1 MVNASDREHGP
12 APVAKLLLTV
22 DEAAERLSMSRTRLY
37 GLLGRHIIFSI
48 KEGRARLVPV
58 AELERYV
65 ARRVAETAEQVG
77 MMSTGMPLSL
87 LGVSGQGLQDGL
99 RGHGQR
105 RMEGQYGAS
114 RAR

>member
-1 MVNASDREHGP
+1 MVNASDNERGP

-65 ARRVAETAEQVG
+65 ARRVAEAAEQVG
-77 MMSTGMPLSL
+77 MVSTGMPLSSL
-87 LGVSGQGLQDGL
+87 SALGYSRQ
-99 RGHGQR
+99 GQR

>member
-1 MVNASDREHGP
+1 MAAMASEPQHGP

-37 GLLGRHIIFSI
+37 GLLGRHVIFSI

-65 ARRVAETAEQVG
+65 ERRVAEVADQAG
-77 MMSTGMPLSL
+77 MVSTGVPLSL
-87 LGVSGQGLQDGL
+87 LGVSGQGRL
-99 RGHGQR
+99 RGYGQR
-105 RMEGQYGAS
+105 RMEGHHGAS
-114 RAR
+114 RTW